1 MDGWFNIFI
10 YAKKKILIL
19 IYIYSG
25 GFSIV
30 REATHKETGEVFA
43 VKIIEKTTSEE
54 ELNLLQREID
64 IMKKLH
70 HKNIIQ
76 LIDVFNDDENI
87 YLILE
92 L

>member
-1 MDGWFNIFI
+1 M
-10 YAKKKILIL
+10 
-19 IYIYSG
+19 
-25 GFSIV
+25 
-30 REATHKETGEVFA
+30 FA